1 MGIETTIYT
10 PRTLGKLVRRMPP
23 VHTFFRDTFFKN
35 RRTFNTKSVDV
46 DFKKGSRALAPF
58 VHPKVGGKTILNT
71 GYQTK
76 SYTPVLLAPNKITT
90 VDDLLERAAG
100 EDPYSGRKPAERA
113 VEKLAED
120 LRELNEMIVR
130 REEWMAA
137 TAIFT
142 GQIPIVGEGV
152 NEVIDFDFT
161 NKETIVSA
169 EKKWDNA
176 QSDPLADIERWHEIV
191 QREGFVN
198 CNVCVMAKD
207 VATAFINHA
216 KVKEVLDVK
225 AYDLAVIKPRQLP
238 NGATYIG
245 TYHKLGLDFYQYNEW
260 YLDDWTEPGEPENKP
275 IVPDKHIALLYT
287 EADYSIYYGAITM
300 IPEEGKGFVTVEGD
314 KVPQTWIERR
324 PDRRFL
330 QINSKPLTVPHEVN
344 SWYVAPGTLTM
355 NFKDQVERDL
365 TAVFHNSREH
375 ADVVEFRID
384 GTATKARSSSTTA
397 GRRTGR
403 SRHGPRGRF
412 DSCRSCHVCS
422 AVPVENHPAKGPE
435 RGNRGLPVP
444 NHKGSPGS
452 RGNRALHGGVDRM
465 IQITA
470 DQIERVNPDSFRR
483 SKRRGKGN
491 GKRHPPGQQ
500 HREIRGPKGHHE
512 RLRNHP
518 AECPGRHHNQS
529 ADAESGR
536 RGCGNGIVCRVQN
549 PPLPLQCLPDPPRPA
564 RDRFGGGAGG
574 ERANPVCTRIYRK
587 NEKRSYGHV
596 RAGRNGQTSDHRVH
610 GTIRR
615 TDGGEQRGCGA
626 GGGKG
631 AGSHK

>member
-1 MGIETTIYT
+1 MYQIQSDQTSPVNFFAGDYPVATAVREVASGKTVKKYDPVKLTNGKVEPVVKVEASAADSGSTTPAKTEYENTTAGIYGIAADDAAAGEEVVVYLTGEFFADAINLPDSVTVDTLTTAFRKIGIFLKSRRGNAMAIETTLYT

-35 RRTFNTKSVDV
+35 RQTFNTKSVDV

-76 SYTPVLLAPNKITT
+76 TYTPVLLAPNKITT

-152 NEVIDFDFT
+152 NEVIDFSFT
-161 NKETIVSA
+161 NKETIVTA

-198 CNVCVMAKD
+198 CNICIMAKD
-207 VATAFINHA
+207 VATAFVNHA

-225 AYDLAVIKPRQLP
+225 AYDLAVIRPRLLP
-238 NGATYIG
+238 NGVTYVG
-245 TYHKLGLDFYQYNEW
+245 TIHKLGLDIYQYNEW
-260 YLDDWTEPGEPENKP
+260 YLDDWTEPEAPENKP
-275 IVPDKHIALLYT
+275 LVPEKTLALMST

-300 IPEEGKGFVTVEGD
+300 IPEEGKTFVTVEGD
-314 KVPQTWIERR
+314 KVPQTWVERR

-344 SWYVAPGTLTM
+344 SWYVA
-355 NFKDQVERDL
+355 QVL
-365 TAVFHNSREH
+365 
-375 ADVVEFRID
+375 
-384 GTATKARSSSTTA
+384 
-397 GRRTGR
+397 
-403 SRHGPRGRF
+403 
-412 DSCRSCHVCS
+412 
-422 AVPVENHPAKGPE
+422 
-435 RGNRGLPVP
+435 
-444 NHKGSPGS
+444 
-452 RGNRALHGGVDRM
+452 
-465 IQITA
+465 
-470 DQIERVNPDSFRR
+470 
-483 SKRRGKGN
+483 
-491 GKRHPPGQQ
+491 
-500 HREIRGPKGHHE
+500 
-512 RLRNHP
+512 
-518 AECPGRHHNQS
+518 
-529 ADAESGR
+529 
-536 RGCGNGIVCRVQN
+536 
-549 PPLPLQCLPDPPRPA
+549 
-564 RDRFGGGAGG
+564 
-574 ERANPVCTRIYRK
+574 
-587 NEKRSYGHV
+587 
-596 RAGRNGQTSDHRVH
+596 
-610 GTIRR
+610 
-615 TDGGEQRGCGA
+615 
-626 GGGKG
+626 
-631 AGSHK
+631 